1 MLRIGLPPKVERDAL
16 TDIIQNCKIASNAL
30 CSKMEKLRLQ
40 KAGLMQDL
48 LTGKVS
54 VVPLLENAIP

>member
-1 MLRIGLPPKVERDAL
+1 
-16 TDIIQNCKIASNAL
+16 
-30 CSKMEKLRLQ
+30 MEKLRLQ